1 MRKLFIFI
9 LTMVIS
15 CSLCSCGSGE
25 ASGTDVAKKSSA
37 ETASQAGAVKKAGGK
52 GELTFCC
59 SPYSDSACYTE
70 DGYYYLCND
79 ETKLKGGDWGR
90 HLMYMDYATCQEIY
104 LCSTAGCQHD
114 TLDCPAVFSSEDFP
128 ISTTKLFT
136 FRDHLYIL
144 NRECDQD
151 GSITM
156 EMTVDSSGSNMAE
169 SRPAVL
175 YRAELD
181 GTNRKKVFSF
191 DAEFTLEDR
200 IIQDENGIYVV
211 TKKNK
216 QEKEGNKS
224 YYVSSE
230 RRLMFLDLTSMELTE
245 VCPMTFDDDMKWEID
260 GCYGDSLILS
270 GIDYGRKL
278 TREEEEDEDTYTD
291 IYRKSKKVFS
301 VLDLKSGKRR
311 EFYRQRNKE
320 DYSYQ
325 FIGGVMYISTSDSK
339 DIMALD
345 IKTGKKKLI
354 CSLANNQIMY
364 HVGEMLWCL
373 GWDLTK
379 DNMYYFVNTK
389 TGKVSHSPLVNKNN
403 GWSLEIRA
411 YNDSDVLVVYDYDAT
426 KNADDSYEIH
436 RYKCALISKKDL
448 YAGQEK
454 YRKIKMIGSGE

>member
-15 CSLCSCGSGE
+15 YSLCSCGSGE
-25 ASGTDVAKKSSA
+25 ASGIDVAKKSSA
-37 ETASQAGAVKKAGGK
+37 ETASQAGAVKKTGGK

-79 ETKLKGGDWGR
+79 ETKLKGGDWGS

-136 FRDHLYIL
+136 FRNHLYIL

-156 EMTVDSSGSNMAE
+156 EMTVDNSGSDMAE

-175 YRAELD
+175 YSAELD

-211 TKKNK
+211 TKK
-216 QEKEGNKS
+216 
-224 YYVSSE
+224 
-230 RRLMFLDLTSMELTE
+230 TS
-245 VCPMTFDDDMKWEID
+245 
-260 GCYGDSLILS
+260 
-270 GIDYGRKL
+270 R
-278 TREEEEDEDTYTD
+278 
-291 IYRKSKKVFS
+291 
-301 VLDLKSGKRR
+301 KRR
-311 EFYRQRNKE
+311 
-320 DYSYQ
+320 
-325 FIGGVMYISTSDSK
+325 GTSR
-339 DIMALD
+339 
-345 IKTGKKKLI
+345 
-354 CSLANNQIMY
+354 IMY
-364 HVGEMLWCL
+364 HR
-373 GWDLTK
+373 
-379 DNMYYFVNTK
+379 
-389 TGKVSHSPLVNKNN
+389 S
-403 GWSLEIRA
+403 
-411 YNDSDVLVVYDYDAT
+411 
-426 KNADDSYEIH
+426 
-436 RYKCALISKKDL
+436 
-448 YAGQEK
+448 AG
-454 YRKIKMIGSGE
+454 